1 MVISTGLGL
10 ALGGLA
16 SVGGAVISGNAA
28 SKAANAATDAAN
40 QSAAVQREQLQ
51 AAKTALNP
59 YQQVG
64 IPAANTLNAL
74 LGLGGTA
81 GTAGTPGVQDF
92 AAYTTSQPDLV
103 ADWQRYHSNMT
114 PEQYGQYHYST
125 YGQNEGRVVPT
136 TGGTPGTPGTDGSAA
151 AQAAFD
157 QYRKS
162 TGYDFRVNQGMN
174 AVNSGYAGRGA
185 IKSGAAMKAIN
196 DYGQGMASQEFGN
209 YLNALGNQQSL
220 GMSAGSALAGV
231 GQNYA
236 NSLGN
241 VYMQNGA
248 NQANSAIYKAQ
259 TVAKGIGGVTD
270 AFGNALGLNNG
281 ILASQGA
288 SNALTRS
295 TYVDPSSLLPATTVP
310 GYGLGY

>member
-1 MVISTGLGL
+1 MPAAVI
-10 ALGGLA
+10 
-16 SVGGAVISGNAA
+16 GGAIAGVGSVASAAIGSSAA
-28 SKAANAATDAAN
+28 SKAANASAAAADK
-40 QSAAVQREQLQ
+40 SAAVQQNIYNQNAATLSPYVQ
-51 AAKTALNP
+51 AGL
-59 YQQVG
+59 
-64 IPAANTLNAL
+64 PATQTINAL

-92 AAYTTSQPDLV
+92 AAYTTSQPDLM
-103 ADWQRYHSNMT
+103 ADYQRYHSNMT

-125 YGQNEGRVVPT
+125 YGQAEGRTVPM
-136 TGGTPGTPGTDGSAA
+136 TGGTAGTPSTDGSAA

-162 TGYDFRVNQGMN
+162 TGYDFRVNQGLN
-174 AVNSGYAGRGA
+174 AVNSGYAGRGS

-209 YLNALGNQQSL
+209 YLGALGNQQSL

-241 VYMQNGA
+241 IYQQNGA
-248 NQANSAIYKAQ
+248 NQANAALTKASAIGSGVNGLANIAGSILGGGSSNTLNGAAFTFPAAMNANSLYSGQ
-259 TVAKGIGGVTD
+259 T
-270 AFGNALGLNNG
+270 GNWQTWGN
-281 ILASQGA
+281 
-288 SNALTRS
+288 
-295 TYVDPSSLLPATTVP
+295 
-310 GYGLGY
+310 